1 MFEPTIGLEVHTELN
16 TKSKMFSGSSNSYNT
31 NPNENISVIDLAFP
45 GTLPRVNKE
54 GVRKAIKL
62 ALALNCEIPDV
73 VMFDRKNYYYADLPK
88 GYQITQMTKPFG
100 KNGYLDIE
108 VNGEVKRCL
117 IHQIHLEE
125 DSASMAHY
133 DDYSLL
139 DYNRAGV
146 PLIEIVTE
154 PVFTGVDDVIEFLEN
169 LRNIIKYTNVSEAS
183 SEKGQ
188 IRVDVNISLKPKGSN
203 VLGTRS
209 EIKNIN
215 SFSTVKEVI
224 ISEIKRQEEVL
235 MNAGVIKQETRR
247 WVDQEKKTVSMRDKV
262 DAIDYRYY
270 IEPNIPV
277 VKLSSDFIDEIKK
290 DIPVLPFERYNKYVN
305 LGVNKKD
312 AKVLIKDKKISDF
325 YEGCLSLNAN
335 PVSVSNW
342 ITTRLLGYLNQT
354 NKSIDEVFIK
364 PEHLVNTVKMIE
376 EGRISTEQAKS
387 VFTYILEEEKTP
399 EEIVKEKGL
408 EQISDP
414 EEIRKLVNEVIDNN
428 PKELESYKSG
438 KTNLIGFFI
447 GQTLK
452 LSEGKANP
460 SLVNKIVS
468 EEISKR

>member
-188 IRVDVNISLKPKGSN
+188 IRVDVNISLKSDQ
-203 VLGTRS
+203 
-209 EIKNIN
+209 
-215 SFSTVKEVI
+215 SF
-224 ISEIKRQEEVL
+224 
-235 MNAGVIKQETRR
+235 
-247 WVDQEKKTVSMRDKV
+247 
-262 DAIDYRYY
+262 
-270 IEPNIPV
+270 
-277 VKLSSDFIDEIKK
+277 
-290 DIPVLPFERYNKYVN
+290 
-305 LGVNKKD
+305 
-312 AKVLIKDKKISDF
+312 
-325 YEGCLSLNAN
+325 
-335 PVSVSNW
+335 
-342 ITTRLLGYLNQT
+342 
-354 NKSIDEVFIK
+354 
-364 PEHLVNTVKMIE
+364 
-376 EGRISTEQAKS
+376 
-387 VFTYILEEEKTP
+387 
-399 EEIVKEKGL
+399 
-408 EQISDP
+408 
-414 EEIRKLVNEVIDNN
+414 
-428 PKELESYKSG
+428 
-438 KTNLIGFFI
+438 
-447 GQTLK
+447 
-452 LSEGKANP
+452 
-460 SLVNKIVS
+460 
-468 EEISKR
+468 